1 MQDKNKKIAEQL
13 KELNA
18 VKGPVSPAL
27 LAYHRENTAG
37 QKKVL
42 DSIKEKEKTVPEIA
56 AEISLPSWEVL
67 RHITGLVKYGKA
79 SVIQAKTGYLKYKA
93 K

>member
-13 KELNA
+13 KELNRI
-18 VKGPVSPAL
+18 KGPVSKEL
-27 LAYHRENTAG
+27 LEYNKNYSLN

-42 DSIKEKEKTVPEIA
+42 DAIKQEKTIPEISK
-56 AEISLPSWEVL
+56 ETGIPSNEVL
-67 RHITGLVKYGKA
+67 KYITGLVKYGKA
-79 SVIQAKTGYLKYKA
+79 EIIQAKTGYLKYKA